1 MQTGKQGKQ
10 STSVPHVSQPN
21 STQATIALVVSNCIH
36 AKLKN
41 QQTQTCKTSKSS
53 SSNYCLSPTH
63 LPTCQQLKSL
73 HSHFSWVMTP
83 YYSNCKHNF
92 QVLSVS
98 WPRSSFPFGRISVL
112 ERKRLRASIS
122 SPQTQATTSASMK
135 TVRRLDFLG
144 KEVAIR
150 KVGQAALDSKAPAV
164 KTSLPRTNI
173 SHTQET

>member
-1 MQTGKQGKQ
+1 MIQFPIQTCTKQITSHKSPTTSLKQATKLGTLKMTTSKTSTYQESSKLKMQTGKQGKQ

-21 STQATIALVVSNCIH
+21 STQATIALVVSNCKH
-36 AKLKN
+36 AKFKN

-63 LPTCQQLKSL
+63 LPTCQQLKRL
-73 HSHFSWVMTP
+73 HSHFSWVASP

-122 SPQTQATTSASMK
+122 SP
-135 TVRRLDFLG
+135 
-144 KEVAIR
+144 
-150 KVGQAALDSKAPAV
+150 
-164 KTSLPRTNI
+164 
-173 SHTQET
+173 